1 MHTFAAPSRALAAT
15 IIATAC
21 LAGVPRATAA
31 ESVQQ
36 GSEIVVADSST
47 CAVAFNDRG
56 EGVSYTSAHC
66 GLSGERVRVK
76 RADGSVSGEVGT
88 FYPSSRW
95 GESVTGN
102 DWGAIRWDSGVRL
115 GGNGRSG
122 DSVASISDLAK
133 GEQICTYGVASRQVL
148 CGEYAGSIGNN
159 LYWDGAAGQKGDSGG
174 PVWSPRRGFLGVY
187 SGVSVISSKSDG
199 ERQLSRASVPKN
211 GDAVTTDDEIRLIAG
226 YFSVPQVRDHT
237 VQMPDDALSGAAAG
251 SARRIEASSGAEEG
265 TLPVIAVIVVGV
277 LAASAPVIGQI
288 LQTVVQWRIDGVDP
302 RSFFT
307 TPR

>member
-15 IIATAC
+15 FIAA
-21 LAGVPRATAA
+21 ASVSGAPSAVAA

-47 CAVAFNDRG
+47 CAVAFNDHG

-66 GLSGERVRVK
+66 GLSGERVRLK

-133 GEQICTYGVASRQVL
+133 GEQICTFGVASRQVL
-148 CGEYAGSIGNN
+148 CGEYAGHIGNN

-187 SGVSVISSKSDG
+187 SGVSVISSPSGG
-199 ERQLSRASVPKN
+199 EHQLSRASVPKN

-237 VQMPDDALSGAAAG
+237 AQMPDDALSGAAAG

-288 LQTVVQWRIDGVDP
+288 LQTVVQWRIDGLL
-302 RSFFT
+302 S